1 MIRALVSLIS
11 VSAAGAAGLLAQT
24 SVRTAVLF
32 ENYSF
37 DSLLVIRSISEL
49 SVPVVINARLG
60 QAVDLTISGGYVR
73 TDLKTRDPSQLGDQQ
88 LSGPVDTEIRLG
100 YHLLPARLIVVATG
114 EIPSGR
120 KTVALDQLAI
130 LGALSSDIIGF
141 SAANLGSG
149 GNLGGGFVGAVPL
162 GRWALGLGATYRYSM
177 SYQPIADRPDTTLQ
191 PGGELR
197 LRAGLEGP
205 LARTT
210 YLRVAGVFASRQKD
224 RINQRTLHGV
234 GNRFIGYLALNQ
246 GLGGNA
252 SLTLYA
258 FDVFRSDPQ
267 IEPTAAGAAI
277 LPRGNLFAFG
287 GSLALRLT
295 DRTTLAPRF
304 EYRSSALAQD
314 TANTT
319 LRRAGESWRVGA
331 ELRQDLSS
339 AFSLVLQG
347 SGVMGSVVQGA
358 SETGLAGY
366 RFGAVVELRP

>member
-1 MIRALVSLIS
+1 MIRAAVSLS
-11 VSAAGAAGLLAQT
+11 LASAVAAAGLVAQT
-24 SVRTAVLF
+24 SVRTALLF

-37 DSLLVIRSISEL
+37 DSLLVFRSVSEL

-60 QAVDLTISGGYVR
+60 QAMELTVSGGYVL
-73 TDLKTRDPSQLGDQQ
+73 TELKTRDPSQLSDQR
-88 LSGPVDTEIRLG
+88 LSGPIDTEVRLG
-100 YHLLPARLIVVATG
+100 YHLVPGRLIVIATG
-114 EIPSGR
+114 GIPSGR
-120 KTVALDQLAI
+120 KTVAFDQLAI

-149 GNLGGGFVGAVPL
+149 GNVGGGFAGALPL

-191 PGGELR
+191 PGAEIR
-197 LRAGLEGP
+197 LRAGIEGP
-205 LARTT
+205 LARRT
-210 YLRVAGVFASRQKD
+210 YLRLAGVLASRQKD
-224 RINQRTLHGV
+224 RVNQRALHGV
-234 GNRFIGYLALNQ
+234 GNRLIGYLAVNQ
-246 GLGGNA
+246 GLGIA

-258 FDVFRSDPQ
+258 FDVFRTDPQ

-295 DRTTLAPRF
+295 DRTTFAPRF

-314 TANTT
+314 IMDAT

-339 AFSLVLQG
+339 ALSLILQG
-347 SGVMGSVVQGA
+347 SGVIGSVVQAG

-366 RFGAVVELRP
+366 RFGAVLELRP